1 MRTGRKLQN
10 RERVEK
16 CKETLDQL
24 SRFMGDIL
32 DGKLSQREAAEV
44 LGLTAQGL
52 SHELDS
58 CFKQYLKH
66 SHVFSDEDI
75 SRLRQ
80 IKEETGARI
89 LCGIMP
95 FVSLRNATFMKN
107 EMTGINVTD
116 EILARYS
123 ADMTK
128 EEGEE
133 TGIQIAKEII
143 TKTSDFVDGY
153 YFSFPFNRVHMLE
166 KILNA

>member
-52 SHELDS
+52 SHELDF

-75 SRLRQ
+75 RNLLGDVETPAEKLAKDVLQVGEDGRYLLVN
-80 IKEETGARI
+80 KECQKDFIEE
-89 LCGIMP
+89 
-95 FVSLRNATFMKN
+95 VKN
-107 EMTGINVTD
+107 TLN
-116 EILARYS
+116 
-123 ADMTK
+123 
-128 EEGEE
+128 
-133 TGIQIAKEII
+133 I
-143 TKTSDFVDGY
+143 TVWKMGKRKT
-153 YFSFPFNRVHMLE
+153 
-166 KILNA
+166 

>member
-75 SRLRQ
+75 RNLLGDV
-80 IKEETGARI
+80 ETPTEKLAKDVLQVGEDTV
-89 LCGIMP
+89 CGNFINTNAAP
-95 FVSLRNATFMKN
+95 ACCRNTKN
-107 EMTGINVTD
+107 FGKMSENMD
-116 EILARYS
+116 RC
-123 ADMTK
+123 
-128 EEGEE
+128 
-133 TGIQIAKEII
+133 
-143 TKTSDFVDGY
+143 
-153 YFSFPFNRVHMLE
+153 RR
-166 KILNA
+166 